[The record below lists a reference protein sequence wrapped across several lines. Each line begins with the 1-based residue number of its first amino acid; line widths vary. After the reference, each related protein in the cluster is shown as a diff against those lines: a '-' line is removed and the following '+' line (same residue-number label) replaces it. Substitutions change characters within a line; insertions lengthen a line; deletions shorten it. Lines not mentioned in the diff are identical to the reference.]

1 MTRSMVLAM
10 IPGYPNTTTRR
21 SELTGRCAVWL
32 TIEQQAS
39 LAKGSCSFMAN
50 RASEPRV
57 PIGTE
62 AVARHRQPP
71 TPS

>member
-39 LAKGSCSFMAN
+39 LAKESCSFMAN
-50 RASEPRV
+50 RASDP
-57 PIGTE
+57 
-62 AVARHRQPP
+62 
-71 TPS
+71 